1 MKLRNVIFQ
10 IFARILNWSFDKSYR
25 CCHATVIVGL
35 FVVKKITMLTSEIS
49 RLSIHVLIV
58 VLTFYAYKW
67 SSCFARRLF
76 TDVFRLLQQRWIY
89 LKAIIGRKTQLQ
101 LTTRRRGG
109 EKSCNWRRIP
119 MEGEAQL
126 SQRDPAAL
134 DVIWKFFNRS
144 RAILHHMTGDEY
156 SFGNCSPGLHMTVS
170 QVDVDNNYF
179 DP

>member
-1 MKLRNVIFQ
+1 
-10 IFARILNWSFDKSYR
+10 
-25 CCHATVIVGL
+25 
-35 FVVKKITMLTSEIS
+35 MLTSEIS

-101 LTTRRRGG
+101 LTTRWRGG

-179 DP
+179 DAKKKPQTADITCIWCVQWVWSHQNVMILR